1 MESVASGKSL
11 YGIAGTMVMSEG
23 VLVNSTKKKKKKTL
37 VHQAVT
43 LANAIDYLWSNV

>member
-23 VLVNSTKKKKKKTL
+23 VLVNSTKKKKKL

>member
-1 MESVASGKSL
+1 MESVASGKPL

-23 VLVNSTKKKKKKTL
+23 VLVNSTK
-37 VHQAVT
+37 AVT